1 MQRMM
6 LIGPSQCG
14 KTSLTQCLRGEN
26 IHYQKT
32 QAIVWSP
39 TTIDTPGEY
48 LENRSLYSA
57 LLVSACEADIIALV
71 LNADAPWSPFSPGFT
86 SSMNRP
92 IIGVVTKADLASMEQ
107 ISLVKCWLR
116 EAGAHNVLITMELQ
130 NFLPCCIQKMSVANF
145 DRLSDG
151 NDDCDTQKRINEQ

>member
-39 TTIDTPGEY
+39 TTIDTPG
-48 LENRSLYSA
+48 
-57 LLVSACEADIIALV
+57 
-71 LNADAPWSPFSPGFT
+71 FT

-92 IIGVVTKADLASMEQ
+92 VIGVVTKADLANMEQ

-116 EAGAHNVLITMELQ
+116 EAGAHNVLVTSAVNNNGVAEL
-130 NFLPCCIQKMSVANF
+130 FALLHTEEGC
-145 DRLSDG
+145 R
-151 NDDCDTQKRINEQ
+151 

>member
-6 LIGPSQCG
+6 FIGPSQCG
-14 KTSLTQCLRGEN
+14 KTSLTQCLRGED
-26 IHYQKT
+26 IQYQKT

-39 TTIDTPGEY
+39 ATIDTPGEY

-86 SSMNRP
+86 TSMNRP
-92 IIGVVTKADLASMEQ
+92 VIGIVTKADLANMEQ

-116 EAGAHNVLITMELQ
+116 EAGARKVLVTSAVNNIGVAELFALLQ
-130 NFLPCCIQKMSVANF
+130 TEE
-145 DRLSDG
+145 G
-151 NDDCDTQKRINEQ
+151 YH